1 MEDGKSYGHD
11 YSQKLSMEGGSCRLT
26 KILATARKRSLR
38 RLCFHRC
45 LSVHRGPG
53 GVSVQRGV
61 CLGGLCPEG
70 SLSRGCLSGGVSVW
84 GVSVQ
89 GDPPYGWLCAGG
101 THPTGMDSC
110 VGNKSWPIPSNLN
123 AKPSFYDS
131 IPNIDS
137 TKVKSRNCATII
149 SHACMPFCR

>member
-1 MEDGKSYGHD
+1 M
-11 YSQKLSMEGGSCRLT
+11 
-26 KILATARKRSLR
+26 
-38 RLCFHRC
+38 
-45 LSVHRGPG
+45 SVW
-53 GVSVQRGV
+53 GVSVQRDL
-61 CLGGLCPEG
+61 CQRGGG
-70 SLSRGCLSGGVSVW
+70 LSGGVSVW

-89 GDPPYGWLCAGG
+89 GDPPVRLCAGG

-137 TKVKSRNCATII
+137 TKVKSRNCATVI
-149 SHACMPFCR
+149 SHACIPFCR